1 MTEEMVKA
9 SLFATSVYLGTKAK
23 VQARKGNGV
32 WYVVLPPHPRRGEVK
47 ERFEQAGV
55 VVLAEIRQG

>member
-1 MTEEMVKA
+1 MNEAIVKA
-9 SLFATSVYLGTKAK
+9 SLFATSVYLGTGAK

-32 WYVVLPPHPRRGEVK
+32 WYVVLPPHPRREEVK
-47 ERFEQAGV
+47 EQFESAGV

>member
-1 MTEEMVKA
+1 MTENIVKA
-9 SLFATSVYLGTKAK
+9 SLFATSIYLGTKAK

-32 WYVVLPPHPRRGEVK
+32 WYVVLPPHPRREEAK
-47 ERFEQAGV
+47 RRFEEAGV

>member
-1 MTEEMVKA
+1 MNEAIVKA

-23 VQARKGNGV
+23 VQARKAHGM
-32 WYVVLPPHPRRGEVK
+32 WYVVLPPHPRREEAK
-47 ERFEQAGV
+47 RRFEEAGV